1 MPTYEGLRL
10 KVLKYWRVGLAGWRK
25 SNSSLLTLQL
35 SPITAGAV

>member
-25 SNSSLLTLQL
+25 KQL
-35 SPITAGAV
+35 KPTDFTIISKTAGAV

>member
-10 KVLKYWRVGLAGWRK
+10 KVLKYWRVGLAGEK